1 MSGATAVSLNN
12 QLVVL
17 IELCGDCA
25 EECGSCGNAFVAS
38 GLTDTF
44 RASESACS
52 DCADVCRATAQVAA
66 RYSGGDTKAFVALL
80 RACAKACD
88 ECAAECAKH
97 RVDAAAQCASA
108 SLACKHACERLAEV
122 LRWR

>member
-17 IELCGDCA
+17 IELCRDCA
-25 EECGSCGNAFVAS
+25 DACGASAEAFAAS

-44 RASESACS
+44 RSCESACS
-52 DCADVCRATAQVAA
+52 DCADVCRATVQVAS
-66 RYSGGDTKAFVALL
+66 RYSGGDTKTFVALL
-80 RACAKACD
+80 RACAKACGD
-88 ECAAECAKH
+88 CAAECANH
-97 RVDAAAQCASA
+97 PTDATAHCAHA

-122 LRWR
+122 LRCR

>member
-1 MSGATAVSLNN
+1 MTGATAVSLNN

-17 IELCGDCA
+17 IEFCRECA
-25 EECGSCGNAFVAS
+25 DACGSCGRAIAAS

-44 RASESACS
+44 RGCESACS

-66 RYSGGDTKAFVALL
+66 RYSGGDTKAFLALL
-80 RACAKACD
+80 RACAKACG
-88 ECAAECAKH
+88 ECAAECAKQNLE
-97 RVDAAAQCASA
+97 AAAHCASA
-108 SLACKHACERLAEV
+108 SLACKHACERLGEV

>member
-1 MSGATAVSLNN
+1 MLTHAVR
-12 QLVVL
+12 
-17 IELCGDCA
+17 A
-25 EECGSCGNAFVAS
+25 APFAAS

-44 RASESACS
+44 RVCESVCS
-52 DCADVCRATAQVAA
+52 DCADVCRATAQVAV
-66 RYSGGDTKAFVALL
+66 RYAGGDTRSFVALL
-80 RACAKACD
+80 RACAKACG

-97 RVDAAAQCASA
+97 NLEAAGQCASV